1 MLLSHTFSAW
11 RGARQ
16 PQAYEEL
23 SVALNKSETQFHQ
36 EARRN
41 PYVEHFTRVNCLL
54 KNLLGLAKEQK
65 FVEVIHNCMSSFGL
79 TPKNCPAGKTGP
91 HFWKNLSYLS
101 LILLAYQIRS
111 TSPPCRAISVLTRFA
126 NWTAVSSSYR
136 QKFITKHVRTL
147 KKPYAGWWWWV

>member
-11 RGARQ
+11 CGACP
-16 PQAYEEL
+16 PQTYWEL

-41 PYVEHFTRVNCLL
+41 PYVEHFHVLIFRWTR
-54 KNLLGLAKEQK
+54 NLLGLAKEQK
-65 FVEVIHNCMSSFGL
+65 FVEVIYNCMSSFGL

-147 KKPYAGWWWWV
+147 KKPYAGWWW